1 MQTRSA
7 KWLHKTGKR
16 RTQWVKIIGIS
27 GKAGSGKDHLGR
39 LLRRFGYQN
48 VAFAWP
54 LKLEGIALGFSYEEV
69 FDTKPPQVRTWLQ
82 EQGMWRRQQD
92 QDYWVRQL
100 HGLITVLNKQ
110 GGIPNFVITDMRFP
124 NEFAFV
130 RNHGGKVIRLAHGD
144 RNYPLAGTL
153 AASHASET
161 ALDGPFVKWDLKIT
175 NGLDM
180 TDERLRIALYAAGL
194 VDSRPLSLRSGE

>member
-1 MQTRSA
+1 M
-7 KWLHKTGKR
+7 
-16 RTQWVKIIGIS
+16 KIIGIS

-54 LKLEGIALGFSYEEV
+54 LKLEAIARGFAYEEV
-69 FDTKPPQVRTWLQ
+69 FDTKPPQVRAWLQ
-82 EQGMWRRQQD
+82 EQGMWRRGQD

-100 HGLITVLNKQ
+100 QGLVNVLHKQ

-130 RNHGGKVIRLAHGD
+130 RQLGGKTIRLLHGD
-144 RNYPLAGTL
+144 RSYPLAGTL
-153 AASHASET
+153 AAVHASET
-161 ALDGPFVKWDLKIT
+161 ALDGAYVKWDLKIT

-180 TDERLRIALYAAGL
+180 TDERLTLALYAAGII
-194 VDSRPLSLRSGE
+194 DSRPLAPGSGPGYLLRNR